1 MYLPALPAICLG
13 AAQASAHRR
22 QETDMPPTDFTT
34 STLMD
39 LLVRKVGLPKAMCTD
54 DPNVT
59 LAELGLDSLAVIQ
72 LQAEI
77 SDEYGVELDDVPGH
91 ALTTGQVVAAVTGR
105 AYEGSVS

>member
-1 MYLPALPAICLG
+1 MT
-13 AAQASAHRR
+13 R
-22 QETDMPPTDFTT
+22 TDFTT

-59 LAELGLDSLAVIQ
+59 LAELDLDSLAVIQ

-77 SDEYGVELDDVPGH
+77 SDEYGVELDDAPGH
-91 ALTTGQVVAAVTGR
+91 PLTTGEVVAAVTGR

>member
-1 MYLPALPAICLG
+1 MTG
-13 AAQASAHRR
+13 
-22 QETDMPPTDFTT
+22 TDFQT

-39 LLVRKVGLPKAMCTD
+39 LLVRKVGLPRTMCTD

-77 SDEYGVELDDVPGH
+77 SAEYGVELDDAPGH
-91 ALTTGQVVAAVTGR
+91 QVTTGAVVAAVNGR
-105 AYEGSVS
+105 ANEGSLS